1 MDIPPDLIESKNR
14 AEPTL
19 LRLPG
24 VTGVGIGTRE
34 TDGRRVDEPAVRI
47 YVEDARAVSS
57 EVPRAIG
64 GVAVSLI
71 EMRIEP
77 CGGPDRARYD
87 PLKGGIRISHPA
99 HGFGTLGAIVRRVA
113 DAGPEPTAYGLT
125 TCHVVGTGDESFP
138 DVVWQPHEP
147 EPVSPI
153 PTGDSVGEVAAAEY
167 PRSAPIPPGAPLV
180 SDVDAAIF
188 TLDLARA
195 NTRRVSTAIVGVD
208 PESDLVTAITESSWP
223 QIGQAVRKRGSATG
237 VTRGEVV
244 DVHLTCRWTPGGPNC
259 YLAEQAMVD
268 GIPSIDDPGGIFCS
282 PGDSGALVLDDSAP
296 TAVGLLYGR
305 GERPRRESDV
315 AHGVFSKMRNV
326 ESALGVIAVWSAP
339 GVIAS

>member
-1 MDIPPDLIESKNR
+1 VEISPELIESKNR

-24 VTGVGIGTRE
+24 VTGVGIGARD
-34 TDGRRVDEPAVRI
+34 TDGGRRDEPAVRI
-47 YVEDARAVSS
+47 YVEDARGVASDMPR
-57 EVPRAIG
+57 EVG

-77 CGGPDRARYD
+77 CLGPDRARYD

-99 HGFGTLGAIVRRVA
+99 HGFGTLGAIVRRAA
-113 DAGPEPTAYGLT
+113 DAGPEPVAYGLT
-125 TCHVVGTGDESFP
+125 TCHVVGTGGESFP

-147 EPVSPI
+147 EPVPPI
-153 PTGDSVGEVAAAEY
+153 ATADSVGEVAAAEY
-167 PRSAPIPPGAPLV
+167 PRPAPVSPALLV

-195 NTRRVSTAIVGVD
+195 NTRGVSTAIAGLD
-208 PESDLVTAITESSWP
+208 LDSDLVEAITESSWP
-223 QIGQAVRKRGSATG
+223 HVGQAVRKRGSATG
-237 VTRGEVV
+237 VTHGEVV

-268 GIPSIDDPGGIFCS
+268 GIPSSDDPGGTFCA
-282 PGDSGALVLDDSAP
+282 PGDSGALVLDESAP

-305 GERPRRESDV
+305 GDRPRLESDG

-326 ESALGVIAVWSAP
+326 ESALGVTALWRLP
-339 GVIAS
+339 GVIVS